1 MRLCEV
7 RGCRGTAV
15 GLVSVKAPSWRVAE
29 SRRVCANHHRELT
42 PQETTVEKKKTKVG
56 QVGPCQDCKAQKRI
70 KARNRCETCYQK
82 HRKTEKAKEATAA
95 TPAQEFPTRV
105 QYLEMDSRK
114 YSESLAILRAL
125 VMELDEWHTEDMVDH
140 MGVPELVTALQR
152 HHQATVDRW
161 KAKADRLEE
170 EVTRAQKGAG
180 NRMMV
185 GAAATLAARAA
196 DELEPWASER
206 DAVVGMMLRSVVDT
220 LEAVNG

>member
-1 MRLCEV
+1 
-7 RGCRGTAV
+7 
-15 GLVSVKAPSWRVAE
+15 
-29 SRRVCANHHRELT
+29 VCANHHRELT

-82 HRKTEKAKEATAA
+82 HRKAEKAKASP
-95 TPAQEFPTRV
+95 PAQEFPTRV

-114 YSESLAILRAL
+114 YAESLAILRAL

-140 MGVPELVTALQR
+140 MGVPELVTALKR

-161 KAKADRLEE
+161 KAKADRLEK
-170 EVTRAQKGAG
+170 EVTEAQQGAG
-180 NRMMV
+180 SRMMV

>member
-1 MRLCEV
+1 MAL
-7 RGCRGTAV
+7 
-15 GLVSVKAPSWRVAE
+15 LNVKAPSWRVAE

-82 HRKTEKAKEATAA
+82 HRKAEKAKASP
-95 TPAQEFPTRV
+95 PAQEFPTRV

-114 YSESLAILRAL
+114 YAESLAILRAL

-140 MGVPELVTALQR
+140 MGVPELVTALKR

-161 KAKADRLEE
+161 KAKADRLEK
-170 EVTRAQKGAG
+170 EVTEAQQGAG
-180 NRMMV
+180 SRMMV

>member
-1 MRLCEV
+1 M
-7 RGCRGTAV
+7 

-42 PQETTVEKKKTKVG
+42 PQETSVEKKTKVG

-70 KARNRCETCYQK
+70 KARDRCETCYQK
-82 HRKTEKAKEATAA
+82 HRKAEKAKASP
-95 TPAQEFPTRV
+95 PAQEFPTRV

-114 YSESLAILRAL
+114 YAESLAILRAL

-140 MGVPELVTALQR
+140 MGVPELVTALKR

-161 KAKADRLEE
+161 KAKADRLEK
-170 EVTRAQKGAG
+170 EVTEARAAG
-180 NRMMV
+180 SRMMV

>member
-15 GLVSVKAPSWRVAE
+15 ALLNVKAPTWNVAE
-29 SRRVCANHHRELT
+29 SRRVCAHHRTELT
-42 PQETTVEKKKTKVG
+42 QETTVEKKKK
-56 QVGPCQDCKAQKRI
+56 
-70 KARNRCETCYQK
+70 
-82 HRKTEKAKEATAA
+82 KAK
-95 TPAQEFPTRV
+95 EFPTRV

-114 YSESLAILRAL
+114 YAESLAILRAL

-140 MGVPELVTALQR
+140 MGVPELVTALKR

-170 EVTRAQKGAG
+170 EVTRAQQGAG
-180 NRMMV
+180 SRMMV

-196 DELEPWASER
+196 DELEPWATER